1 MPIRALVKEFTP
13 PIVWRLARFVKQ
25 EALRGKVILASGNE
39 MAPGWYDSN
48 ISESYY
54 YPYYKSHY
62 YPLWTV
68 VLDRIIRNKDC
79 SILEVGC
86 GTGQF
91 ASMLS
96 ENGISSY
103 CGFDFSYKR
112 IEQAKKINSNISF
125 VVADAFVTDLFET
138 YTYNSIVCMEVLEH
152 IDDDIGLISRVPFG
166 KRFYGTVPNFPE
178 VNHVRHFSSTDDVVE
193 RYKEYFADFSVT
205 KVRIDDSMFF
215 VFEGVTI

>member
-1 MPIRALVKEFTP
+1 MTIRMLVKDFTP
-13 PIVWRLARFVKQ
+13 PIVWRFARFAKQ
-25 EALRGKVILASGNE
+25 KALRGKVLSVNGME
-39 MAPGWYDSN
+39 MESGWYDSN

-96 ENGISSY
+96 ENGITAY
-103 CGFDFSYKR
+103 CGFDFSEKR
-112 IEQAKKINSNISF
+112 VEQAKKVNNNISF
-125 VVADAFVTDLFET
+125 VVADAFVTDLFEI
-138 YTYNSIVCMEVLEH
+138 YKYKSIVCMEVLEH
-152 IDDDIGLISRVPFG
+152 IDDDIRLISRVPSG

-178 VNHVRHFSSTDDVVE
+178 VNHVRHFSSTDEVAE
-193 RYKEYFADFSVT
+193 RYKEYFSDFSVT
-205 KVRIDDSMFF
+205 KVRIDGSVFF